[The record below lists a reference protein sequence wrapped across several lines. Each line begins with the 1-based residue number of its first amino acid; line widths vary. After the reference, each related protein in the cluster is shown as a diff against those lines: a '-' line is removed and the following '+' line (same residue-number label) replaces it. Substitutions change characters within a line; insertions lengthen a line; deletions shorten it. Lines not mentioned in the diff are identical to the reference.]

1 MRLEL
6 GTQYCSSSEGSV
18 CLYNTNDPS
27 HRDTRDTSTDINAWE
42 HIFEGLDTPATSPS
56 ALRDG
61 HDAFPTRPRKL
72 PQQPMT
78 ASEISAFDNMFDMI
92 FSATM
97 EKRQRHTA
105 AAVAARTGAGNM
117 KATTAAGSLA
127 WSNTGEVDAGPSD
140 VFGRRT
146 HSSRIRRTT
155 EMDELFDR
163 LKESVDLC
171 GTDWEVMQWAG
182 TVLFQEAQPAA
193 TPPDSEASTQV
204 RLQSE
209 TPTQA
214 QQPESP
220 SQQQSQ
226 TQPQLQPQ
234 QMSIPPPIYSLLLT
248 YLMCKMRVSH
258 RNPRASLA
266 LFAHA
271 KQRSIASYVFGCT
284 TPAYNELLRARWA
297 IEGLGTAAGD
307 NEGLRGVESVLREMK
322 ANGVGFDSSTRAFVE
337 DVRREVGRT
346 GIGSGVEME
355 MESGVVAREREW
367 EGSRGWPQAEETVGL
382 DVHEDKDGGEE
393 TVWEAMVR
401 IEEVLASSKRRR
413 RGRHDGIGRDERG
426 DEAEGSGNLSRKDGK
441 MEARRKHWDEE
452 WKMEG
457 GEAGLAIGEEDRLTL
472 E

>member
-1 MRLEL
+1 M
-6 GTQYCSSSEGSV
+6 
-18 CLYNTNDPS
+18 D
-27 HRDTRDTSTDINAWE
+27 
-42 HIFEGLDTPATSPS
+42 
-56 ALRDG
+56 
-61 HDAFPTRPRKL
+61 KL
-72 PQQPMT
+72 
-78 ASEISAFDNMFDMI
+78 F
-92 FSATM
+92 
-97 EKRQRHTA
+97 H
-105 AAVAARTGAGNM
+105 
-117 KATTAAGSLA
+117 
-127 WSNTGEVDAGPSD
+127 
-140 VFGRRT
+140 
-146 HSSRIRRTT
+146 
-155 EMDELFDR
+155 R

-171 GTDWEVMQWAG
+171 GTDWEVMQWAR
-182 TVLFQEAQPAA
+182 TVLFQKAQPAA
-193 TPPDSEASTQV
+193 TPPDGEASTQV
-204 RLQSE
+204 QPQSRSA
-209 TPTQA
+209 TQGQ
-214 QQPESP
+214 QQPESC
-220 SQQQSQ
+220 SQQQQ
-226 TQPQLQPQ
+226 QIQPQPQ
-234 QMSIPPPIYSLLLT
+234 QRSISPPIYPLLLT
-248 YLMCKMRVSH
+248 YLMRKMRVSH

-355 MESGVVAREREW
+355 MVM
-367 EGSRGWPQAEETVGL
+367 GL

-393 TVWEAMVR
+393 TVWEVMVR

-413 RGRHDGIGRDERG
+413 RGRHGGIGRDERG
-426 DEAEGSGNLSRKDGK
+426 DEAEGSGDLSRKDGK

-457 GEAGLAIGEEDRLTL
+457 GEAGLAIGEEDWLTL